1 MMPTSIEKRRILPI
15 SKSPEMI
22 EDVRKAIGEQ
32 PDLLLLD
39 PIADGKDLI
48 YEIATLAPDV
58 ILLDFEYQ
66 KHGIFE
72 LVDKIA
78 NDFQGSALIVSLP
91 ESEITNSERIIL
103 SGARAFLISPIKKE
117 NLLRTVRRVMELM
130 TRNQVIPRGI
140 EEDTGA
146 RPKNTFTV
154 FSPKGGAGT
163 STVAIN
169 LAIALHQTL
178 HEDVLI
184 IDGKHLF
191 GHVALCLNI
200 RTGNSITDLLSHIGQ
215 LDPHLVKQVAVRHIS
230 GVYVL
235 PSPDSISE
243 AQGIRPDDIYKMLQ
257 MLQGVFPNI
266 VIDGGSYLSD
276 NTVTYMDSSDRIL
289 LVLNPD
295 LASLRDARQFIEITK
310 SLSYPPEKTLLILN
324 LTGRKADVK
333 REEIENILKM
343 KLFGRIPADENL
355 ALSSLNEG
363 VPIIL
368 KNPHHPIS
376 NAIKDIAKGLEKII
390 LQLKADYI
398 QRSKSASID
407 ALSKSSKLG

>member
-1 MMPTSIEKRRILPI
+1 MALTIEKRRILPI
-15 SKSPEMI
+15 SKSAEI
-22 EDVRKAIGEQ
+22 IDAVKSAIDEQ
-32 PDLLLLD
+32 ADMLSME
-39 PIADGKDLI
+39 PIPDGKDLLL
-48 YEIATLAPDV
+48 EIASVAPDV
-58 ILLDFEYQ
+58 ILLDYEYQ
-66 KHGIFE
+66 KKGFFD
-72 LVDKIA
+72 LVDKIT
-78 NDFQGSALIVSLP
+78 NTYPGSALIVILP
-91 ESEITNSERIIL
+91 ESELGNTERIIL
-103 SGARAFLISPIKKE
+103 SGARAFLVHPFKKE

-130 TRNQVIPRGI
+130 IRNQVVPQSFS
-140 EEDTGA
+140 EDSTS

-169 LAIALHQTL
+169 LAIALHQTI
-178 HEDVLI
+178 HEDVLV

-200 RTGNSITDLLSHIGQ
+200 RTGNSITDLLAHIGQ

-230 GVYVL
+230 GIYVL

-243 AQGIRPDDIYKMLQ
+243 AQGIRPEDVFKMLQ
-257 MLQGVFPNI
+257 VLQNVFPNI
-266 VIDGGSYLSD
+266 IIDGGSYLSE

-295 LASLRDARQFIEITK
+295 LASLRDVRQFMDVAK
-310 SLSYPPEKTLLILN
+310 SLSYPPEKTALILN

-355 ALSSLNEG
+355 ALSCLNEG

-376 NAIKDIAKGLEKII
+376 NSIREIAKGLEKVIA
-390 LQLKADYI
+390 QLKTEYI
-398 QRSKSASID
+398 QKTKTASSD